1 MCTSKKEREGEGV
14 SECMRACSVCP
25 VQPSVAEHMI
35 TMADTLA
42 TGMKPKLL
50 SIKEMQDI
58 LSEVNAT

>member
-1 MCTSKKEREGEGV
+1 
-14 SECMRACSVCP
+14 MRACSVCP